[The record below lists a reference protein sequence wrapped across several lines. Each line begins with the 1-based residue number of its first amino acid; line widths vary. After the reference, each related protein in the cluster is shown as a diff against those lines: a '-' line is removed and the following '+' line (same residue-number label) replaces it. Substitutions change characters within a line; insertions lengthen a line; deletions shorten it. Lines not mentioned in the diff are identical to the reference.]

1 MSLRSGETAVKVVS
15 ANVGTPREVRWKD
28 KPVTTGIF
36 KAPVDVRVTM
46 RRLNL
51 DGDRQADLRVHGGP
65 SKAVYTYPSEH
76 YAYWQREFPGMELPW
91 GMFGEN
97 LMTLALLEGDVR
109 IRDRFR
115 VGSAEVIVTEP
126 RMPCYKLGLK
136 LGRNDIIKWFL
147 ASRRTGFYVPVVK
160 EGDVQAGDPI
170 EPIGQHAAR
179 VTVADITELYA
190 AKTAD
195 PDMLRTAAPLNALPE
210 SWRAYFRR
218 RLERARDRSAP

>member
-1 MSLRSGETAVKVVS
+1 MSLRSGETAVKAVS
-15 ANVGTPREVRWKD
+15 VNVGTPREVRWKD
-28 KPVTTGIF
+28 KLVTTGMF

-97 LMTLALLEGDVR
+97 LTTLALLERDVR
-109 IRDRFR
+109 IGDHVR
-115 VGSAEVIVTEP
+115 VGSADVIVTEP

-136 LGRNDIIKWFL
+136 FGREDIIKRFP
-147 ASRRTGFYVPVVK
+147 ARHHGIVRGEDRRSRHAAGRCRVGRPTPVVA
-160 EGDVQAGDPI
+160 VILSTP
-170 EPIGQHAAR
+170 P
-179 VTVADITELYA
+179 
-190 AKTAD
+190 
-195 PDMLRTAAPLNALPE
+195 
-210 SWRAYFRR
+210 
-218 RLERARDRSAP
+218 